1 MTTQPHRIVVGLGF
15 GDEAKGATVDR
26 LCAEGGVTAVVRFSG
41 GPQAAHNVVVDGTH
55 HTFRQFGSGTLA
67 GVASYLSRYV
77 LVSPEA
83 LGAEAD
89 ELVACGVPDPLGMIA
104 VSPDALVVTAVHR
117 AANRTREDLRGD
129 ARHGS
134 CGLGVGETQLYALPE
149 NGGPAA
155 IRVRDCRTPDVLR
168 VKLAALLE
176 HYAPLL
182 AQGSHE
188 VPSLREMAVDLLEF
202 GSAVEIVPDVAY
214 LTAAAAT
221 GALVLEGSQGVLLDE
236 WRGFHPHTTWST
248 VTPAPAQELL
258 REAGLERGEVW
269 GAVRSYATRHGAG
282 PFPTEDR
289 ALRLPEAHNGYGTYQ
304 GDWRTGHLDLVL
316 LDYAAR
322 VCRAAG
328 GLDVLAVS
336 HLDAEPVGVAAGYAS
351 LPLGDL
357 TDLAHQ
363 SRLTAALLAARPRVT
378 PLEGP
383 VDEVI
388 ARCVGVPVGMRAYGA
403 GRADRELLRP
413 ASGVVAGRSSGQGA
427 SRLGG
432 RSRSGTSST
441 TSARTRVSM
450 SATMR
455 RTSAS
460 SCPLGS
466 SSGQSR

>member
-26 LCAEGGVTAVVRFSG
+26 LCAEGGVAAVVRFSG
-41 GPQAAHNVVVDGTH
+41 GPQAAHNVVVGGTH
-55 HTFRQFGSGTLA
+55 HTFRQLGSGTLA
-67 GVASYLSRYV
+67 GVASYLSRHV

-89 ELVACGVPDPLGMIA
+89 ELAACGVPDPLGLIT
-104 VSPDALVVTAVHR
+104 VSPDALVVTPVHR
-117 AANRTREDLRGD
+117 AVNRTREDLRGD

-134 CGLGVGETQLYALPE
+134 CGLGIGETQRYALPE

-202 GSAVEIVPDVAY
+202 GAAVAIVPDVAY
-214 LTAAAAT
+214 LTAAAAA
-221 GALVLEGSQGVLLDE
+221 GSLVFEGSQGVLLDE

-248 VTPAPAQELL
+248 VTAAPAQSLL
-258 REAGLERGEVW
+258 TAAGLDRGEVW

-289 ALRLPEAHNGYGTYQ
+289 TLELPEEHNGFGTYQ

-322 VCRAAG
+322 VCRAGG
-328 GLDVLAVS
+328 GLDLLAVS
-336 HLDAEPVGVAAGYAS
+336 HLDAAPVGVATGYAS

-363 SRLTAALLAARPRVT
+363 SRLTAALSAARPRVV
-378 PLEGP
+378 PVEGP

-403 GRADRELLRP
+403 ARDDRELLRP
-413 ASGVVAGRSSGQGA
+413 ASGVVAGRSSGQEA

-441 TSARTRVSM
+441 TSARTRASM